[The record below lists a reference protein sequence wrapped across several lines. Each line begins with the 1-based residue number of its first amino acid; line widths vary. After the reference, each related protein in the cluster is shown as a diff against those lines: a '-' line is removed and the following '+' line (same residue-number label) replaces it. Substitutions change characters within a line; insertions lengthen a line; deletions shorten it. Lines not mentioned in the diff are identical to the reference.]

1 MTLVRNEKNE
11 LVPMRLQNGWRMY
24 IDFKKLNAVTRKYH
38 FSLLF
43 IDEMLE
49 RLAGSKVTV
58 FSDHAS
64 LKYLLTK
71 KESKSRFIH
80 WILLLQEYD
89 WEIKDRKGTDNSMAD
104 HLNLLIREEEGVPIS
119 KVFPDEHLF
128 QLRGCFDDLHR
139 ALATEVPF
147 VVVSIEHRLAPE
159 HRLPAAYEDCL
170 EAVHWI
176 KNSQDEWLEK
186 YANLSNSFLMG
197 SSSGG
202 NIAYHVGLSASSCV
216 DDLKP
221 LNIKGLILHQ
231 AFFGGNKRTESE
243 LRALNDTFIP
253 PCCTDVLWEL
263 SLPVG
268 ADRDHEFSNP
278 VLSIKPGQFD
288 QIKALGWK
296 ILMAG
301 YENDALFDRQF
312 EIAKMLE
319 GEGVPV
325 MSNFVEGGYHGID
338 MFEFP
343 KTKVLCEVVKEF
355 IISLVTTT

>member
-1 MTLVRNEKNE
+1 MYAGSKADTKRQSKFSSLMADPIAAISFADPHADPYGHMGLVRN
-11 LVPMRLQNGWRMY
+11 PDGS
-24 IDFKKLNAVTRKYH
+24 VTRQFEHPKTPVSSY
-38 FSLLF
+38 
-43 IDEMLE
+43 D
-49 RLAGSKVTV
+49 GSP
-58 FSDHAS
+58 
-64 LKYLLTK
+64 
-71 KESKSRFIH
+71 
-80 WILLLQEYD
+80 ILLV
-89 WEIKDRKGTDNSMAD
+89 KDVPINQSKNTGARIFLPKEALESFPGRK
-104 HLNLLIREEEGVPIS
+104 LPLLIYFHSGGFVICS
-119 KVFPDEHLF
+119 VATS
-128 QLRGCFDDLHR
+128 GFDDFHR

-170 EAVHWI
+170 EALHWI

-186 YANLSNSFLMG
+186 YADLSNSFLMG

-253 PCCTDVLWEL
+253 PCVTDVLWEL

-319 GEGVPV
+319 GKGVPV
-325 MSNFVEGGYHGID
+325 VTNFVEGGYHGID
-338 MFEFP
+338 MFESA

-355 IISLVTTT
+355 IISFVTTA